1 MKSKEARKIT
11 YANNSELKKELDSIY
26 SDIKESAECGLTELY
41 LPTWTTESLIDHLN
55 FDLGYT
61 IESEEEKR
69 SGLITSLKITW

>member
-1 MKSKEARKIT
+1 MKAKKAREIT
-11 YANNSELKKELDSIY
+11 YAVTPKLKKELSDIY
-26 SDIKESAECGLTELY
+26 ESIKESAECGQTELY
-41 LPTWTTESLIDHLN
+41 LPTWTHESIIDHLN